1 MELDGNWI
9 AIEAELAGK
18 KIPSGLLSSI
28 SLSISK
34 DTYTA
39 RLAGAT
45 DKGKISCN
53 PDLIPNTMD
62 IIGLDGPNKGK
73 TIRAIYRMVGK
84 NLEMCLAL
92 EGGDYPEKFTS
103 PPEKEFF
110 LIQYRR
116 RNES

>member
-1 MELDGNWI
+1 MELDGSWI
-9 AIEAELAGK
+9 AISAELGGK

-28 SLSISK
+28 SFSISK
-34 DTYTA
+34 DTYIA

-45 DKGKISCN
+45 DKGKLSIN
-53 PDLIPNTMD
+53 PDLIPHTMD

-73 TIRAIYRMVGK
+73 TIRAIYRMTGK
-84 NLEMCLAL
+84 HLEMCLAL

-103 PPEKEFF
+103 PPDQQFF
-110 LIQYRR
+110 LVQYRR